1 MTRDAAN
8 GAESLLKYAELL
20 LTKGMQ
26 EEAGAQLREV
36 LRRDSGCVT
45 AHYALAVVR
54 AAQGFPEEAVG
65 HFQEALALNPGEVK
79 SINGLGVV
87 LQRLGHIDE
96 AASCYRE
103 AARIDPYY
111 QDAQVNLALVLKD
124 HGRLCA
130 AQRQL
135 EGALALQPDAVRLR
149 YNLANVLHLQGRSL
163 EAVAAYRETLLL
175 DPEHLDARQNLL
187 FALHY
192 SSRFSDRQIFAEH
205 LAAAGEKVFN
215 PASVR
220 GFHQE
225 PLPAPRRIRIG
236 YLSPDF
242 RSHAVSRFI
251 EPILSRHDKS
261 RFEIYCYANL
271 ARPDQTTGRLM
282 RMAEVWRDIYQVG
295 DEEAERLIRADRLDI
310 LIDLAGHTSGNRLQL
325 FARKPAPLQ
334 ATWLGYPD
342 TTGLPEMD
350 FRITDALSDPP
361 GTTERFHSEQL
372 IRLGPS
378 FCCYLP
384 PECSPTVARLP
395 WPDAGRVTFGS
406 FNNLAKVTPEVIAL
420 WSRVLLAVPGS
431 RLLLKC
437 SPLADAEVCVRMR
450 EGFRAEGVAAERV
463 ELHPG
468 NASPAEHLAQYGR
481 VDIALDTFPYNGTTT
496 SCEALWMGV
505 PVVTLAGTR
514 HAARTGVSILSNCGL
529 PHLVAQSPDRY
540 VAIACELAHD
550 AGKLEQ
556 LRCGL
561 RQKMAAS
568 PLMDGAA
575 VTRELE
581 AALVR
586 MLAGQAARL
595 SQTPATGV

>member
-1 MTRDAAN
+1 MTRDAAK

-65 HFQEALALNPGEVK
+65 HFQEALALRPGEVK

-87 LQRLGHIDE
+87 LQRLGRIDE

-103 AARIDPYY
+103 AARLDPYY

-135 EGALALQPDAVRLR
+135 EGAIALQPDAVRLW

-205 LAAAGEKVFN
+205 QAAAEKSVFN
-215 PASVR
+215 PAPVQSR
-220 GFHQE
+220 QE
-225 PLPAPRRIRIG
+225 ALHAPPRRIRIG

-242 RSHAVSRFI
+242 RRHAVACFI
-251 EPILSRHDKS
+251 EPILSRHDKG

-271 ARPDQTTGRLM
+271 ARPDETTQRLM
-282 RMAEVWRDIYQVG
+282 GLAEGWRDIYQMG
-295 DEEAERLIRADRLDI
+295 DQEAALLIGADRIDI
-310 LIDLAGHTSGNRLQL
+310 LVDLAGHTSGNRLPL
-325 FARKPAPLQ
+325 LARKPAPLQ
-334 ATWLGYPD
+334 VTWLGYPD
-342 TTGLPEMD
+342 TTGIPELD
-350 FRITDALSDPP
+350 FRITDRLADPP
-361 GTTERFHSEQL
+361 GTTEQFHSEQL
-372 IRLGPS
+372 IRLERS

-384 PECSPTVARLP
+384 PEFAPAVTALP
-395 WPDAGRVTFGS
+395 WLSSGRVTFGS
-406 FNNLAKVTPEVIAL
+406 FNNLAKVTDEVIAL
-420 WSRVLLAVPGS
+420 WARVLLAVPGS

-437 SPLADAEVCVRMR
+437 TPLADAEVCTRLL
-450 EGFRAEGVAAERV
+450 EAFRGEGVSAERI

-468 NASPAEHLAQYGR
+468 DASPIEHLAQYGR

-505 PVVTLAGTR
+505 PVLTLAGTR
-514 HAARTGVSILSNCGL
+514 HAARTGMSILTNCGL
-529 PHLVAQSPDRY
+529 AHLVAQSADEY
-540 VAIACELAHD
+540 LSIACELARD
-550 AGKLEQ
+550 PDLLQQ
-556 LRCGL
+556 LRLGL
-561 RQKMAAS
+561 RGRMAAS
-568 PLMDGAA
+568 PLMDGAE

-581 AALVR
+581 AAFLR
-586 MLAGQAARL
+586 ILTNKQI
-595 SQTPATGV
+595 